1 MSARVLAGPPV
12 AAALLADA
20 AVRASRLPVSPN
32 LVIVRVGDDPASA
45 SYVRGKSRKAEQVG
59 LRSTVHALPETT
71 SQAELLAL
79 IDTLN
84 RDADVNGILVQLPL
98 PAQIAEAAV
107 LHAIDPRKDVDGFHP
122 LNVGELWAGRPALT
136 PCTPAGIMYLLEHY
150 GIPVAGARAVIVGRS
165 HLVGRPLAA
174 LLLNDDATVT
184 VAHSRTRDLGGVTRE
199 ADILVAAAGHPALIT
214 PDMVK
219 PGATVI
225 DVGINRVLNAEGRGH
240 LVGDVHPDVAAVAGA
255 LTPVPGGVGPMTV
268 AQLLANTVRAAELQ
282 HAAHPTAASINAAQ
296 TDAVQTNSGVVGEL
310 VR

>member
-1 MSARVLAGPPV
+1 MNAGIKAQILAGPPV

-20 AVRASRLPVSPN
+20 AARASRLPALPH
-32 LVIVRVGDDPASA
+32 LVIVRVGDDPASV
-45 SYVRGKSRKAEQVG
+45 SYVRGKARKAGEVG
-59 LRSTVHALPETT
+59 LRNTVHALPEAT

-84 RDADVNGILVQLPL
+84 RDDDVNGILVQLPL

-136 PCTPAGIMYLLEHY
+136 PCTPAGIMYLLAHH
-150 GIPVAGARAVIVGRS
+150 GVQVAGARAVIVGRS

-174 LLLNDDATVT
+174 LLLNADATVT
-184 VAHSRTRDLGGVTRE
+184 VAHSRTCDLGAVTRE
-199 ADILVAAAGHPALIT
+199 ADILIAAAGCPGLIT
-214 PDMVK
+214 PEMVK

-225 DVGINRVLNAEGRGH
+225 DVGINRVVSIEGKGH
-240 LVGDVHPDVAAVAGA
+240 LVGDVHPDVADVAGM

-282 HAAHPTAASINAAQ
+282 HAVRSDVALPET
-296 TDAVQTNSGVVGEL
+296 GVVGEL
-310 VR
+310 AR